1 MAVLSDFSLFY
12 EAVIHKY
19 RKLKM
24 KEILYISKIESLI
37 KRSVTL
43 IIICL
48 LSLTTISAN
57 TISGDKRSLQGVV
70 TDEKDGEALMGVNI
84 YLPDLKKGAVT
95 DDKGWYR
102 IDNLPMVRTTIQ
114 ISYLGHQTVVQTID
128 LRSINS
134 LNYELKESSA
144 EINEVV
150 VTSLTGSSLIK
161 RTPSPISFVARK
173 ELLRQSSTNIIDAIS
188 HQPGVSQITT
198 GSGISKPVIRG
209 LGYNRVV
216 VVNDGVRQ
224 EGQQWGDEHGIEI
237 DPQSVNSVE
246 ILKGPAS
253 LMYGSDAMA
262 GVINFQSEPILPEGS
277 IEANLI
283 TEYQTNNGL
292 FNYTV
297 NTAGNKGGIVWNA
310 RYSDKW
316 AHSYKNKYDGYVF
329 NSGFQERAV
338 SGLLGLNKNWGYS
351 HLTLDYYNITPG
363 IVEGERDEETGRF
376 VKPIVVNGEE
386 DMTVATNKDGKAY
399 KQFVPYQQ
407 VYHYKVVSN
416 SNIILGDG
424 SLRTIFGYQ
433 QNRRQEFENVLD
445 KNEYSLYFQLHTIN
459 YDVRYTLPEIKGY
472 KMVVGVN
479 GMHQNSLNKGHEKL
493 LPEYNLF
500 DMGMFAIASKTFGKL
515 DISGGLRF
523 DYRHQN
529 VKEFEPHT
537 HDHGTH
543 EDHEEG
549 EDHDHDHDHDHEA
562 EIFPAYS
569 RNFQGLSGSLG
580 FTYQLSD
587 GWYTKLNLSHGFRAP
602 NISELASNG
611 SHGGAVRYEIGNK
624 DLKAEN
630 SWQADL
636 GFGYSSSIISGEV
649 SLFANRINNYIFSH
663 KLLDD
668 AGHDLLTDG
677 YKTFQFVSGNA
688 RIMGGEISIDIHPVE
703 RLHFQNSFSY
713 VNSVQLSQPDSTKYL
728 PFTPAPKLVS
738 DLRFD
743 LIRHGKTLNNT
754 YVSVGI
760 ECNLKQDKI
769 YSAFGTETV
778 TPAYTLLNASFG
790 TDFVHKGRTWAS
802 LYFTANNL
810 TNKAYQNHLS
820 RLKYTD
826 INQVT
831 GREGVYN
838 IGRNFGIKVLIPL
851 SF

>member
-1 MAVLSDFSLFY
+1 MK
-12 EAVIHKY
+12 VI
-19 RKLKM
+19 
-24 KEILYISKIESLI
+24 YI
-37 KRSVTL
+37 

-48 LSLTTISAN
+48 LSLATLSAN
-57 TISGDKRSLQGVV
+57 NIASDNRSLQGLI
-70 TDEKDGEALMGVNI
+70 TDEKGGEVLMGVNV
-84 YLPDLKKGAVT
+84 YLPDLKKGAIT
-95 DDKGWYR
+95 DEKGQYR
-102 IDNLPMVRTTIQ
+102 IDNLPLVRTTIQ
-114 ISYLGHQTVVQTID
+114 ITYLGHQTIVQIID
-128 LRSINS
+128 LRSVNN
-134 LNYELKESSA
+134 LNFELKESSA

-161 RTPSPISFVARK
+161 RTPSPISFIARK
-173 ELLRQSSTNIIDAIS
+173 ELLQQSSSNIIDAIS
-188 HQPGVSQITT
+188 RQPGVSQITT
-198 GSGISKPVIRG
+198 GTGISKPVIRG

-224 EGQQWGDEHGIEI
+224 EGQQWGDEHGVEI

-262 GVINFQSEPILPEGS
+262 GVINFQSDPILPDGT
-277 IEANLI
+277 INANVL

-292 FNYTV
+292 INYSV
-297 NTAGNKGGIVWNA
+297 NTAGNKGGIAWNA

-316 AHSYKNKYDGYVF
+316 AHAYKNKYDGYVF

-338 SGLLGLNKNWGYS
+338 SGLLGINKNWGYS

-376 VKPIVVNGEE
+376 LRPVVIDGIES
-386 DMTVATNKDGKAY
+386 TAIATNRDGRSY

-407 VYHYKVVSN
+407 VYHYKAISSSN
-416 SNIILGDG
+416 VILGDG
-424 SLRTIFGYQ
+424 SLRTILGYQ
-433 QNRRQEFENVLD
+433 QNRRQEFENVMNP
-445 KNEYSLYFQLHTIN
+445 KEYALYFQLHTVT
-459 YDVRYTLPEIKGY
+459 YDVRYTLSEIKGY
-472 KMVVGVN
+472 KLVTGVN
-479 GMHQNSLNKGHEKL
+479 GMYQSSLNKGHEKL

-500 DMGMFAIASKTFGKL
+500 DMGVFAIASKNFGKL
-515 DISGGLRF
+515 DISGGVRF
-523 DYRHQN
+523 DSRHQN

-537 HDHGTH
+537 HDYG
-543 EDHEEG
+543 EGGHEEEG
-549 EDHDHDHDHDHEA
+549 HEHET
-562 EIFPAYS
+562 EIFPAYT

-580 FTYQLSD
+580 FTYQLTDS
-587 GWYTKLNLSHGFRAP
+587 WYTKLNLSHGFRAP

-611 SHGGAVRYEIGNK
+611 AHGGAVRYEIGNP

-649 SLFANRINNYIFSH
+649 SLFANRINNFIFSH
-663 KLLDD
+663 KLLDED
-668 AGHDLLTDG
+668 GHDLLTDG

-688 RIMGGEISIDIHPVE
+688 RILGGEISIDIHPVE

-713 VNSVQLSQPDSTKYL
+713 VNSVQLNQPDSTKYL
-728 PFTPAPKLVS
+728 PFTPAPKLIS

-760 ECNLKQDKI
+760 ESNLKQDRI
-769 YSAFGTETV
+769 FSAFDTETV

-802 LYFTANNL
+802 FFFTSNNL

-831 GREGVYN
+831 GREGVFN
-838 IGRNFGIKVLIPL
+838 MGRNFGIKLLVPL
-851 SF
+851 NF

>member
-1 MAVLSDFSLFY
+1 M
-12 EAVIHKY
+12 
-19 RKLKM
+19 
-24 KEILYISKIESLI
+24 
-37 KRSVTL
+37 TL

-48 LSLTTISAN
+48 LSLATVSADN
-57 TISGDKRSLQGVV
+57 ANNDNRSLQGVI
-70 TDEKDGEALMGVNI
+70 TDEKGGEALMGVNI

-95 DDKGWYR
+95 DEKGHYR

-114 ISYLGHQTVVQTID
+114 VTYLGHQTIVQTID
-128 LRSINS
+128 LRSANS
-134 LNYELKESSA
+134 LNFELKESSA

-173 ELLRQSSTNIIDAIS
+173 ELLQQSSTNIIDAIS
-188 HQPGVSQITT
+188 RQPGVSQITT
-198 GSGISKPVIRG
+198 GTGISKPVIRG

-292 FNYTV
+292 INYSV

-316 AHSYKNKYDGYVF
+316 AHAYKNKYDGYVF

-338 SGLLGLNKNWGYS
+338 SGLLGVNKNWGYS

-376 VKPIVVNGEE
+376 LRPVVINGEE
-386 DMTVATNKDGKAY
+386 GTAIATDKESKAY
-399 KQFVPYQQ
+399 KQYVPYQQ
-407 VYHYKVVSN
+407 VYHYKAVSN
-416 SNIILGDG
+416 TNIILGDG
-424 SLRTIFGYQ
+424 SLRTILGYQ
-433 QNRRQEFENVLD
+433 QNRRQEFENIMD
-445 KNEYSLYFQLHTIN
+445 PKEYALYFQLHTVN
-459 YDVRYTLPEIKGY
+459 YDVRYSFPEINGY
-472 KMVVGVN
+472 KMVTGVN
-479 GMHQNSLNKGHEKL
+479 GMYQNSLNKGDEKL

-500 DMGMFAIASKTFGKL
+500 DMGVFAIASKTFGKL

-523 DYRHQN
+523 DRRHQN
-529 VKEFEPHT
+529 VKEFEPHS
-537 HDHGTH
+537 HDHGDGGHDDH
-543 EDHEEG
+543 EDG
-549 EDHDHDHDHDHEA
+549 DDHDHDHEV
-562 EIFPAYS
+562 FPAYT

-611 SHGGAVRYEIGNK
+611 AHEGAVRYEIGNP

-663 KLLDD
+663 KLLDED
-668 AGHDLLTDG
+668 GNDLLTDG
-677 YKTFQFVSGNA
+677 YKTYQFVSGDA
-688 RIMGGEISIDIHPVE
+688 RIMGGEISIDIHPIE

-713 VNSVQLSQPDSTKYL
+713 VNSVQLNQPDSTKYL
-728 PFTPAPKLVS
+728 PFTPAPKLIS

-754 YVSVGI
+754 YVSVGV
-760 ECNLKQDKI
+760 ECNLKQDRI
-769 YSAFGTETV
+769 FSAFDTETA

-831 GREGVYN
+831 GREGVFN
-838 IGRNFGIKVLIPL
+838 MGRNFGIKVLIPL

>member
-1 MAVLSDFSLFY
+1 
-12 EAVIHKY
+12 
-19 RKLKM
+19 M
-24 KEILYISKIESLI
+24 KNIYIL
-37 KRSVTL
+37 
-43 IIICL
+43 IICL
-48 LSLTTISAN
+48 FSLTIISAN
-57 TISGDKRSLQGVV
+57 NVNSANRSLKGVI
-70 TDEKDGEALMGVNI
+70 TDSRDGEVLMGVSI
-84 YLPDLKKGAVT
+84 YFPDLKKGAVT
-95 DDKGWYR
+95 NEKGEYS
-102 IDNLPMVRTTIQ
+102 IDNLPLVTTTIQ
-114 ISYLGHQTVVQTID
+114 VSYLGHQTIVQTVD
-128 LRSINS
+128 LRSVNN
-134 LNYELKESSA
+134 LDFELRESSA
-144 EINEVV
+144 AINEVV

-173 ELLRQSSTNIIDAIS
+173 ELLRQSSTNIIDAIAK
-188 HQPGVSQITT
+188 QPGVSQVTT

-292 FNYTV
+292 INYSV
-297 NTAGNKGGIVWNA
+297 NTAGNKGGFVWNA

-329 NSGFQERAV
+329 NSGFKERAV
-338 SGLLGLNKNWGYS
+338 SGLLGINKKWGYS

-376 VKPIVVNGEE
+376 LRPVVI
-386 DMTVATNKDGKAY
+386 DGKAGTAIATDKDGRSY
-399 KQFVPYQQ
+399 KQYVPYQQ
-407 VYHYKVVSN
+407 VYHYKAVSN
-416 SNIILGDG
+416 NYLILGDG
-424 SLRTIFGYQ
+424 SLRTILGYQ
-433 QNRRQEFENVLD
+433 QNRRQEFENVMNAD
-445 KNEYSLYFQLHTIN
+445 EYALYFQLHTMN
-459 YDVRYTLPEIKGY
+459 YDVRYTLPEINGY
-472 KMVVGVN
+472 KLITGLN
-479 GMHQNSLNKGHEKL
+479 GMYQSSLNKGHEKL
-493 LPEYNLF
+493 LPEFNLF
-500 DMGMFAIASKTFGKL
+500 DMGLFLISSKNFGKL

-529 VKEFEPHT
+529 VKEFEPHM
-537 HDHGTH
+537 HDHGH
-543 EDHEEG
+543 EDHGHQHEREHEE
-549 EDHDHDHDHDHEA
+549 HDHDHEA
-562 EIFPAYS
+562 EVFPAYT
-569 RNFQGLSGSLG
+569 RNFNGFSASLG

-587 GWYTKLNLSHGFRAP
+587 GWFTKLNLSHGFRAP

-611 SHGGAVRYEIGNK
+611 SHGGAVRYEIGNPN
-624 DLKAEN
+624 LKAEN

-636 GFGYSSSIISGEV
+636 GFGYSSSVISGEV
-649 SLFANRINNYIFSH
+649 SFFANRINNYIFSH
-663 KLLDD
+663 KLLDED
-668 AGHDLLTDG
+668 GHDLLTDG
-677 YKTFQFVSGNA
+677 YKTFQFTSGDA
-688 RIMGGEISIDIHPVE
+688 RILGGEISIDIHPIE

-713 VNSVQLSQPDSTKYL
+713 VNSVQLNQPDSTKYL
-728 PFTPAPKLVS
+728 PFTPAPRLIS

-754 YVSVGI
+754 YVSVGV
-760 ECNLKQDKI
+760 ECNLKRDKI
-769 YSAFGTETV
+769 FSAFGTETV
-778 TPAYTLLNASFG
+778 TPAYTLLNASLG

-831 GREGVYN
+831 GREGVFN
-838 IGRNFGIKVLIPL
+838 MGRNFGIKVLIPL

>member
-1 MAVLSDFSLFY
+1 MK
-12 EAVIHKY
+12 VI
-19 RKLKM
+19 
-24 KEILYISKIESLI
+24 YI
-37 KRSVTL
+37 

-48 LSLTTISAN
+48 FSLATLSAN
-57 TISGDKRSLQGVV
+57 NANSDKRSLQGII
-70 TDEKDGEALMGVNI
+70 TDERDGEALMGVNV
-84 YLPDLKKGAVT
+84 YLPDLKKGAIT
-95 DDKGWYR
+95 DEKGHYR
-102 IDNLPMVRTTIQ
+102 IDNLPLVRTTIQ
-114 ISYLGHQTVVQTID
+114 VTYLGHQTIVEIVD
-128 LRSINS
+128 LRLVNS
-134 LNYELKESSA
+134 LNLELKESSA

-161 RTPSPISFVARK
+161 RTPSPISFIARK
-173 ELLRQSSTNIIDAIS
+173 ELLQQSSSNIIDAIS
-188 HQPGVSQITT
+188 RQPGVSQITT
-198 GSGISKPVIRG
+198 GAGISKPVIRG

-224 EGQQWGDEHGIEI
+224 EGQQWGDEHGVEI

-262 GVINFQSEPILPEGS
+262 GVINFQSDPILPDGT
-277 IEANLI
+277 INANVL

-292 FNYTV
+292 INYSV
-297 NTAGNKGGIVWNA
+297 NTAGNKGGFVWNW

-329 NSGFQERAV
+329 NSGFKERAV
-338 SGLLGLNKNWGYS
+338 SGLLGINKNWGYS

-376 VKPIVVNGEE
+376 TKPAIIDGVEGIAI
-386 DMTVATNKDGKAY
+386 ATDRDGRSY

-407 VYHYKVVSN
+407 VYHYKAISS

-424 SLRTIFGYQ
+424 SLRTILGYQ
-433 QNRRQEFENVLD
+433 QNRRQEFENVMD
-445 KNEYSLYFQLHTIN
+445 RNEYALYFQLHTLN
-459 YDVRYTLPEIKGY
+459 YDVRYSFPEINGY
-472 KMVVGVN
+472 KVVTGVN
-479 GMHQNSLNKGHEKL
+479 GMYQSSLNKGHEKL

-500 DMGMFAIASKTFGKL
+500 DMGVFAIASKNFGKL

-523 DYRHQN
+523 DSRHQN
-529 VKEFEPHT
+529 IKEFEPHT
-537 HDHGTH
+537 HDHGSGGH
-543 EDHEEG
+543 EEHEEG
-549 EDHDHDHDHDHEA
+549 HDHDHDHDVEV
-562 EIFPAYS
+562 FPAYS

-587 GWYTKLNLSHGFRAP
+587 SWYTKLNLSHGFRAP

-611 SHGGAVRYEIGNK
+611 AHGGAVRYEIGNP

-663 KLLDD
+663 KLLDEH
-668 AGHDLLTDG
+668 GHDLLTDG

-688 RIMGGEISIDIHPVE
+688 RILGGEISIDIHPIE

-713 VNSVQLSQPDSTKYL
+713 VNSVQLNQPDSTKYL
-728 PFTPAPKLVS
+728 PFTPAPKLIS

-754 YVSVGI
+754 YVSVGV
-760 ECNLKQDKI
+760 ECNFKQDRI
-769 YSAFGTETV
+769 YSAFDTETA

-826 INQVT
+826 VNQVT
-831 GREGVYN
+831 GREGVFN
-838 IGRNFGIKVLIPL
+838 MGRNFGIKVLVPL

>member
-1 MAVLSDFSLFY
+1 MKIIY
-12 EAVIHKY
+12 IHK
-19 RKLKM
+19 RT
-24 KEILYISKIESLI
+24 SFI
-37 KRSVTL
+37 KRSLTL

-48 LSLTTISAN
+48 LSLATVSADN
-57 TISGDKRSLQGVV
+57 ANSDNRSLQGFI
-70 TDEKDGEALMGVNI
+70 TDEKGGEALMGVNI
-84 YLPDLKKGAVT
+84 YLPDLKKGAIT
-95 DDKGWYR
+95 DDKGHYR

-114 ISYLGHQTVVQTID
+114 VSYLGHQTIVQTID
-128 LRSINS
+128 LRSVNS
-134 LNYELKESSA
+134 MNFELKESSA

-173 ELLRQSSTNIIDAIS
+173 ELLQQSSTNIIDAIS
-188 HQPGVSQITT
+188 RQPGVSQITT
-198 GSGISKPVIRG
+198 GAGISKPVIRG

-262 GVINFQSEPILPEGS
+262 GVINFQSEPVLPDGS
-277 IEANLI
+277 IEANVL

-292 FNYTV
+292 INYSV

-329 NSGFQERAV
+329 NSGFKERAV
-338 SGLLGLNKNWGYS
+338 SGLLGVNKNWGYS

-363 IVEGERDEETGRF
+363 IVEGERDDETGRF
-376 VKPIVVNGEE
+376 LRPAIIDGKEGSAI
-386 DMTVATNKDGKAY
+386 ATDKDGRSY
-399 KQFVPYQQ
+399 RQFVPYQQ
-407 VYHYKVVSN
+407 VYHYKAVSN

-424 SLRTIFGYQ
+424 SLRTILGYQ
-433 QNRRQEFENVLD
+433 QNRRQEFENVLNRD
-445 KNEYSLYFQLHTIN
+445 EYALYFQLHTFN
-459 YDVRYTLPEIKGY
+459 YDVRYTFPEISGY
-472 KMVVGVN
+472 KFVTGIN
-479 GMHQNSLNKGHEKL
+479 GMYQSSLNKGHEKL
-493 LPEYNLF
+493 LPEYKLF
-500 DMGMFAIASKTFGKL
+500 DMGVFVIASKSFGKL

-523 DYRHQN
+523 DHRHQN
-529 VKEFEPHT
+529 VKEFEPHV
-537 HDHGTH
+537 HDHGDGGH
-543 EDHEEG
+543 DDHEEG
-549 EDHDHDHDHDHEA
+549 DDHDHDHEPQ
-562 EIFPAYS
+562 IFPAYT
-569 RNFQGLSGSLG
+569 RNFNGLSGSLG

-611 SHGGAVRYEIGNK
+611 AHGGAVRYEIGNPN
-624 DLKAEN
+624 LKAEN

-636 GFGYSSSIISGEV
+636 GFGYSSPVISGEV

-663 KLLDD
+663 KLLDED
-668 AGHDLLTDG
+668 GHDLLTDG

-688 RIMGGEISIDIHPVE
+688 RILGGEISIDIHPIE

-713 VNSVQLSQPDSTKYL
+713 VNSVQLNQPDSTKYL
-728 PFTPAPKLVS
+728 PFTPAPKLIS

-754 YVSVGI
+754 YISVGV
-760 ECNLKQDKI
+760 ECNLKQDRI
-769 YSAFGTETV
+769 FSAFDTETV

-826 INQVT
+826 VNQVT
-831 GREGVYN
+831 GREGVFN
-838 IGRNFGIKVLIPL
+838 MGRNFGIKLLIPL